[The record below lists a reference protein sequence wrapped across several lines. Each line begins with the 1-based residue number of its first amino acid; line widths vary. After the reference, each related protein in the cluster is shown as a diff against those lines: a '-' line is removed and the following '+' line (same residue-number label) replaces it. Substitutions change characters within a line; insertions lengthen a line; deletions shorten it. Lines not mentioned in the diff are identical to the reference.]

1 MFEGSDN
8 STIKKYVYAQSA
20 EMAGWLAFGAVFY
33 FFKVYGFIYISIIL
47 AFMAFSKAICYLIYM
62 GWKNRRVSQNKES
75 TELTFFKVLTSSLLL
90 ITAITYSVIR
100 FFLDLPNDYY
110 IILLIPTFFLL
121 MSGMALIGLFI
132 EQHIEKRKLK
142 NSH

>member
-8 STIKKYVYAQSA
+8 STIKKYVYAQFA

-33 FFKVYGFIYISIIL
+33 LFKVYGFIYISMLL
-47 AFMAFSKAICYLIYM
+47 AFMSFSKAICYLIYM
-62 GWKNRRVSQNKES
+62 GWKNRRESQNKDS
-75 TELTFFKVLTSSLLL
+75 TELTFFKALTSSLFL
-90 ITAITYSVIR
+90 ITAITYGVIR

-110 IILLIPTFFLL
+110 IILLFPTLFLF
-121 MSGMALIGLFI
+121 MSGMALIGIFI